1 MAMNWIL
8 LERLLLVLIYLSGSA
23 LTDRSIQ
30 VGDSTNRPFGLS
42 VAPDR
47 LLRCLL
53 NRGNNYSD

>member
-8 LERLLLVLIYLSGSA
+8 VERLLLVLIYLSGSA

-42 VAPDR
+42 KV
-47 LLRCLL
+47 
-53 NRGNNYSD
+53 